1 MVQAAVA
8 VPLILK
14 ALGGIGQAALSGEKK
29 AQKNL
34 EGEIEGIQF
43 PSILDIYAESKRRY
57 GIAPEQSALYKRQMQ
72 NVARLQAGGL
82 RKLQQSGNVLAGLP
96 SILDV
101 GAKSSLDAAVRA
113 EEERNRRFG
122 QYTSAAQ
129 AKTQA
134 ELQKK
139 YQKISAAQAKA
150 AGAAA
155 IKRAGLSNIFGAV
168 TDYAKAAMGKEEKTS

>member
-1 MVQAAVA
+1 M
-8 VPLILK
+8 
-14 ALGGIGQAALSGEKK
+14 G
-29 AQKNL
+29 
-34 EGEIEGIQF
+34 
-43 PSILDIYAESKRRY
+43 DIARR
-57 GIAPEQSALYKRQMQ
+57 QSTAI
-72 NVARLQAGGL
+72 

-101 GAKSSLDAAVRA
+101 GARSSLDAAIAA
-113 EEERNRRFG
+113 EQERNRRFG

-134 ELQKK
+134 ELQKQ
-139 YQKISAAQAKA
+139 YQKINLAQAKA

-168 TDYAKAAMGKEEKTS
+168 TDFSKAAMGGKEEKTS